1 MSLLWGSV
9 NGGQPLHGLHA
20 TKSLKTSAL
29 QKGKKAPSKLASPR
43 DIMQHYTLCTNL
55 HLLQLRSKR
64 K

>member
-9 NGGQPLHGLHA
+9 NSGQPLHGLHV
-20 TKSLKTSAL
+20 TESLRTYAL

-43 DIMQHYTLCTNL
+43 DIMQHYTVCKNL
-55 HLLQLRSKR
+55 HLLRLRSKR